1 MKYEW
6 DEAKNE
12 RNIKERGIAFGYA
25 ENFEWTTSLIVE
37 DTRQNYGERRFQA
50 MGYILGKLHVLVY
63 TIRQESIRIISLR
76 RANEREEKIHEKAL
90 KN

>member
-12 RNIKERGIAFGYA
+12 RNIKERGIAFGYV